1 MGPVAG
7 GGGMG
12 SNPGSGAGGV
22 GSATGGGSGGSPT
35 STIFATGS
43 APSNVASAVPI
54 CPAANGRIFTDG
66 LGQVYEIGCGR
77 MVTDQTL
84 STSSVSSLASCIDAC
99 DMYNFISFNSPS
111 PCLAVSFYS
120 TLSTNNCELKNGI
133 TNVTASGVDSAL
145 LVSRSVG
152 SGNGTTG
159 NGGTGGNGDYGSG
172 SYVGVSTVTAPGSGY
187 VTTVLPGGV
196 TTIIRFRKRS
206 WHRSRHHNCTFWG
219 HNHYH
224 CRRRWLWT
232 RHWSRYRPGNR
243 TRHRSWNRSRNWAR
257 INCLCCLDSR
267 VDHRL
272 QRTNHSF
279 NIWCQHSYQRRIC
292 HGKHSDRHYHHGF
305 HLDIHFR
312 AHNCLYRPRCNSIG
326 QWWST
331 SSYDYSW
338 RR

>member
-1 MGPVAG
+1 LYRCLRHVQLHQLQLAQPLFGRLFLFNPQYKQLRVEERYHECHSFRCRFCSSRLAIG
-7 GGGMG
+7 WFGQWYDWQWRYWRQRRLRIWILCGCIYRDG
-12 SNPGSGAGGV
+12 SWLWLCDHR
-22 GSATGGGSGGSPT
+22 
-35 STIFATGS
+35 
-43 APSNVASAVPI
+43 PSRRCN
-54 CPAANGRIFTDG
+54 
-66 LGQVYEIGCGR
+66 YYYCGR
-77 MVTDQTL
+77 WRL
-84 STSSVSSLASCIDAC
+84 G
-99 DMYNFISFNSPS
+99 F
-111 PCLAVSFYS
+111 
-120 TLSTNNCELKNGI
+120 
-133 TNVTASGVDSAL
+133 
-145 LVSRSVG
+145 
-152 SGNGTTG
+152 
-159 NGGTGGNGDYGSG
+159 
-172 SYVGVSTVTAPGSGY
+172 
-187 VTTVLPGGV
+187 
-196 TTIIRFRKRS
+196 RFRKRS